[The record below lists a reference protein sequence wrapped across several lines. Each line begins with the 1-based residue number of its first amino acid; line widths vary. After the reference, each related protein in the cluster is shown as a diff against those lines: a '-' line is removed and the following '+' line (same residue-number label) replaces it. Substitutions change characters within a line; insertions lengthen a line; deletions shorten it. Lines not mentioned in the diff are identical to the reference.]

1 MDYQDYK
8 GIRLMSYLVLVCIIA
23 LSNTTHAQKY
33 DYQWAFGYGTGEI
46 EGFGLTLF
54 DWNNNI
60 LSISDGGGLFLH
72 QSADHR
78 YLVGTAGACI
88 ADRDGK
94 LALMTNNCHII
105 GSDTDSIPGGSHIS
119 PSGDWLDWCL
129 SGGFQGMAHNTAFL
143 PNRVNDS
150 ITYLIHRMREHYWLP
165 SGMNIEITA
174 DTLYR
179 STIMQQTDG
188 SYSVLKKNEKL
199 LELSSV
205 NGRVI
210 GIPTEDELGWW
221 VFTQEHETNAFYF
234 QQINAD
240 GSFSDPIISETG
252 PVNRWDI
259 NGDNAL
265 NISNDGRTIA
275 LSSEEF
281 GTLLYRFDRTTGEL
295 VYEANL
301 PPTDDSGNSW
311 SDGFCWSPSNR
322 FLYVAEGRTI
332 VQYDLD
338 SSSTMPDSIHI
349 INVNGM
355 IDSSTWPV
363 SLGSGYLGPDCRIYF
378 SSGTTSQAF
387 HVIHYPDRKGT
398 ACTVQANI
406 PLPNNMAWNFPM
418 ITKFRMGSSEE
429 EVCDSSIEWF
439 GAIPSSVEEAIE
451 VSQSLQAFP
460 NPSSGDLMLGLNG
473 NSQFDQIR
481 IFDAVGHL
489 VYSLDDWYGQ
499 GYLDLSSLRSGI
511 YVVKAQR
518 DGHWHETKVVL
529 QCP

>member
-1 MDYQDYK
+1 ML
-8 GIRLMSYLVLVCIIA
+8 ICIIA
-23 LSNTTHAQKY
+23 LSSTTHAQKY
-33 DYQWAFGYGTGEI
+33 DYQWAFGYGGTTGSLD
-46 EGFGLTLF
+46 GFGVNLF
-54 DWNNNI
+54 DWNNGEFSIIDNGGFI
-60 LSISDGGGLFLH
+60 LDK
-72 QSADHR
+72 SATER
-78 YLVGTAGACI
+78 YRVGTAGACI
-88 ADRDGK
+88 ADRNGR

-119 PSGDWLDWCL
+119 PSGDWLDWC
-129 SGGFQGMAHNTAFL
+129 GNAGFQGMAHNTTFL
-143 PNRVNDS
+143 SNRVNDS
-150 ITYLIHRMREHYWLP
+150 ITYLVHRMREHYWLP
-165 SGMNIEITA
+165 SGLNIELTA
-174 DTLYR
+174 DTLYL
-179 STIMQQTDG
+179 STIIQQADG
-188 SYSVLKKNEKL
+188 SYSVIKKNEKL

-221 VFTQEHETNAFYF
+221 VFTQKHETNAFYF
-234 QQINAD
+234 QRINAD
-240 GSFSDPIISETG
+240 GSFSDPVISKTG
-252 PVNRWDI
+252 PANRWDN

-281 GTLLYRFDRTTGEL
+281 GTLLYRFDRSTGEI
-295 VYEANL
+295 VYETNL

-322 FLYVAEGRTI
+322 FLYVAEGWKLI
-332 VQYDLD
+332 QYDLE
-338 SSSTMPDSIHI
+338 SSAEDLDSIHL
-349 INVNGM
+349 VNTQGM
-355 IDSSTWPV
+355 LDSSNWVV

-378 SSGTTSQAF
+378 SSGSTSQAF

-418 ITKFRMGSSEE
+418 ITKFRMGSTEAD
-429 EVCDSSIEWF
+429 VCDSSIEWF

-499 GYLDLSSLRSGI
+499 GYLDLSALSSGI

-518 DGHWHETKVVL
+518 DGQWHKSMVVL
-529 QCP
+529 QTH